1 MRRPTAM
8 GLVIVVLALGGGYAW
23 ALTPDPVDAATGGL
37 SSAASLLPMVPCA
50 TEDSHDCYWNPR
62 VQGNG
67 EGRSFVDIGGI
78 VYFLD

>member
-1 MRRPTAM
+1 MNRWTAT
-8 GLVIVVLALGGGYAW
+8 GLAIVVLVMGGGYAY

-37 SSAASLLPMVPCA
+37 SSATALPPCA
-50 TEDSHDCYWNPR
+50 TEDSHDCYWNAR

-67 EGRSFVDIGGI
+67 EGRSFVDIGGV